1 MSTKTYDQYCG
12 IAAALD
18 VVGDRWTILI
28 LRELSF
34 GEQRF
39 TDLRSGLPGIATN
52 LLAERLRSLEE
63 AGLVEQRELPAPAAR
78 MVYALT
84 KAGRRITPVLRS
96 LAEFG
101 LPFLD
106 EPVEGHVRP
115 RMAIFGG
122 MASLLD
128 PAAAAGV
135 DLRMLF
141 ALDGEQHW
149 LEVHDGRLV
158 RANRDAAPDLTFTG
172 SAAAL
177 VELCRGAD
185 PASLEPRLAID
196 GSAEAREAF
205 ARCFL
210 AKAARVLAL
219 RT

>member
-34 GEQRF
+34 GDQRF
-39 TDLRSGLPGIATN
+39 TDLRTGLPGIASN
-52 LLAERLRSLEE
+52 LLAERLRALEE

-84 KAGRRITPVLRS
+84 KAGRRINPVLRS

-101 LPFLD
+101 LPFLE

-115 RMAIFGG
+115 KMAVFGG

-135 DLRMLF
+135 DLRILF
-141 ALDGEQHW
+141 ALDDEQLW
-149 LEVHDGRLV
+149 LEVRDGRLV
-158 RANRDAAPDLTFTG
+158 RPDRTATPDLTFTG

-185 PASLEPRLAID
+185 AAALEPRLHIE
-196 GSAEAREAF
+196 GSDEARAAF
-205 ARCFL
+205 EQCFL
-210 AKAARVLAL
+210 AKATRILAG
-219 RT
+219 R